1 MYMLTSNGQSIK
13 KKIVTIVF
21 WLGLFVT
28 ELSTN
33 VTRVKYIDK
42 LMRFFVQKCIEILHI
57 LNNNLQTVIIN
68 TYCIMHIYYNI
79 LIIA

>member
-57 LNNNLQTVIIN
+57 LNNNSQTVIIN